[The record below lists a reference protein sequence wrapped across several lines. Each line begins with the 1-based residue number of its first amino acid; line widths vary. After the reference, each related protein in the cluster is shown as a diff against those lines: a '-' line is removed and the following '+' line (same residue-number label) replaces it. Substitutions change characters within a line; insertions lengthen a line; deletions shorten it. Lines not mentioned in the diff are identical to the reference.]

1 MFVKGTCINSTF
13 SYKYLGIALDPSL
26 NVRPYFDK
34 NYMRAT
40 GRVNLLR
47 SIHLSI
53 DQKCSERIYNTMI
66 LPIFTYCGS
75 LGLVWSDTQKRLI

>member
-53 DQKCSERIYNTMI
+53 DQKCTERIYNT
-66 LPIFTYCGS
+66 FSHTADH
-75 LGLVWSDTQKRLI
+75 LVLFGQTPKKV